1 MAKQASLV
9 VNGTTVAVACGDS
22 LLEAALGAGIVI
34 PHDCCTGQC
43 ETCRVRVY
51 AGDVDAQGTRQGDT
65 VLACQASVTGDVVIE
80 FDAVPEVRKLTG
92 TVAEIRQISPDII
105 EATLLLTRDFTY
117 LPGQYVKCKFIGY
130 PSRDYSPTL
139 RTDGTGE
146 RNELI
151 LQIRRQPGGVVSPDL
166 GTRIRPGHKVTL
178 RGPFG
183 SAFHRPDVGRII
195 LIAAGTGWA
204 PIWAI
209 ARAARYREPSRE
221 MVVIVGARDPRNLY
235 MAESLAWLAE
245 TGVATIM
252 PTSSGGSA
260 AGILRGRPTDHLPDL
275 RPDDTVYVAGAPE
288 LVAAVQTRCEAA
300 GTICH
305 ADPFVASP
313 AKRTIGDRIAGLFF
327 ARAATWQKA
336 PDRKV
341 ESAFRSNPTL

>member
-1 MAKQASLV
+1 MAKPVSLV
-9 VNGTTVAVACGDS
+9 VNGATVAVAPGDT
-22 LLEAALGAGIVI
+22 LLEAVLGAGIVI

-51 AGDVDAQGTRQGDT
+51 AGEVDAQGTRQGDT
-65 VLACQASVTGDVVIE
+65 VLACQARVTGEAVVE

-92 TVAEIRQISPDII
+92 TVADVRQISPDII
-105 EATLLLTRDFTY
+105 ETTLLLARDFTY
-117 LPGQYVKCKFIGY
+117 LPGQYVKCKFSGY

-139 RTDGTGE
+139 RSDGTGE

-151 LQIRRQPGGVVSPDL
+151 LQIRRQPGGVVSSDL
-166 GTRIRPGHKVTL
+166 GTRIRPGHRVTL

-183 SAFHRPDVGRII
+183 SAFHRLDAGRII
-195 LIAAGTGWA
+195 LVAAGTGWA

-245 TGVATIM
+245 TGVAKIM

-260 AGILRGRPTDHLPDL
+260 AGILSGRPTEHLPEL

-288 LVAAVQTRCEAA
+288 LVVAVQARCEAA
-300 GTICH
+300 RATCH
-305 ADPFVASP
+305 ADPFVASST
-313 AKRTIGDRIAGLFF
+313 KRTIRDKIAGLLF
-327 ARAATWQKA
+327 ARGVLWPRTRQTQPAGSLH
-336 PDRKV
+336 P
-341 ESAFRSNPTL
+341 